1 MVRCATPWNPLLQL
15 VLSVGFLACGSAL
28 SVAADKGQR
37 CDPRT
42 APGVNCTCDLKSL
55 RPLQGAVGMGE
66 VQQKADKIKKSPRR
80 RRANW
85 PLIQS
90 RSCEARMDNCS

>member
-1 MVRCATPWNPLLQL
+1 MVHGAAHWNPFLPL
-15 VLSVGFLACGSAL
+15 VLSVVFLACGSSL
-28 SVAADKGQR
+28 SLAADETRR
-37 CDPRT
+37 CDPQT
-42 APGVNCTCDLKSL
+42 APRVNCTCDLNSL

>member
-1 MVRCATPWNPLLQL
+1 MARSATHWNPLLQL
-15 VLSVGFLACGSAL
+15 LMPVGFLACGSSL
-28 SVAADKGQR
+28 SLAADKQR

>member
-1 MVRCATPWNPLLQL
+1 MARSATHWNPLLQL
-15 VLSVGFLACGSAL
+15 LMPVGFLACGSSL
-28 SVAADKGQR
+28 SLAADKQR

-85 PLIQS
+85 PLIQ
-90 RSCEARMDNCS
+90 